1 MPRQGGQSFVWQDQ
15 HLTRRSEPRRAC
27 VLNKRRLVP
36 LLKSQ
41 DLAEYSR
48 GGSPERVE
56 NGREPEL
63 GGRQVLLSGAETT
76 GPWDTQQTL
85 LSRGECLE
93 SSMSQ
98 KGSTSSYPGSANGSM
113 GKADGAAK
121 MSAKDLYEQRK
132 KYSNSNVIMH
142 ETSQYHV
149 QHLATFVMDKS
160 EAIVTVDDAIRKLK
174 QLNSKEKIWAQEMLL
189 QVNDKS
195 IRLLDC
201 ETQEELEDFL
211 LPTVQLCQTVLNQM
225 RYSSILLLVC
235 QDSEQHKPDIHFF
248 NCDEVEAEMVHADI
262 ESALADHKFGKK
274 IRPQTLKVNQEKI
287 KQRQSILPPPQ
298 GPAPIPF
305 QYETRGSP
313 KNNQNR
319 VAPSSQH
326 NDPEFDRRSSSS
338 QDHEESRALLAQKI
352 EKETQILN
360 STLDDIEVF
369 VAKLQK
375 AAEAFKELNQRK
387 KGKKN
392 KKKAPAEGVLTLR
405 AKPPNE
411 AEFIDCFQ
419 KTKLALN
426 LLAKLRKHIQNPS
439 ASELVHFLFG
449 PLELIVVSCGG
460 PELARSVL
468 SPLLSKDTTEFLKGH
483 LTPKEMTLWESL
495 GETWTRSRA
504 DWPRDANVP
513 SYIPKFRNG
522 WEPPL
527 EIFRGAPWE
536 IDIAHLQEELSS
548 ANGYSSRNVKP
559 VQTADQKQAVDA
571 FTQHVTQHVNRNFE
585 AQGVAPSK
593 RYAKIQYDFTAR
605 NATELSVLKDE
616 ILEVIEDNKQWWKLR
631 NRSGQSGYVPYNILD
646 LVKLEDYGSLEQTNQ
661 KYKGDLSP
669 RGIGPSSPSHKLPAS
684 YAGEKWGSEMIA
696 RNSADA
702 KEQLIH
708 HMDEVNDEL
717 LKKITNIKVQ
727 APQRN
732 FKVEKAQQVHVP
744 MTFESNAEE
753 VKSWLEANSF
763 SKATVDHLGILT
775 GAQLFSLNKEELK
788 KVCGEEGARVYSKI
802 TVQKSLLE
810 KNRGESELQ
819 EIMKRRQE
827 RIDSAI

>member
-1 MPRQGGQSFVWQDQ
+1 
-15 HLTRRSEPRRAC
+15 
-27 VLNKRRLVP
+27 
-36 LLKSQ
+36 
-41 DLAEYSR
+41 
-48 GGSPERVE
+48 
-56 NGREPEL
+56 
-63 GGRQVLLSGAETT
+63 
-76 GPWDTQQTL
+76 
-85 LSRGECLE
+85 
-93 SSMSQ
+93 
-98 KGSTSSYPGSANGSM
+98 
-113 GKADGAAK
+113 
-121 MSAKDLYEQRK
+121 
-132 KYSNSNVIMH
+132 MH

-149 QHLATFVMDKS
+149 QHLATFIMDKS

-174 QLNSKEKIWAQEMLL
+174 QLASKEKIWAQEMLL

-248 NCDEVEAEMVHADI
+248 NCDEVEAEMVHEDI

-305 QYETRGSP
+305 QYEARGSP

-319 VAPSSQH
+319 VAPPSQEACTRLWLSFH
-326 NDPEFDRRSSSS
+326 FYCFSFLSL
-338 QDHEESRALLAQKI
+338 Q
-352 EKETQILN
+352 QILN
-360 STLDDIEVF
+360 CTLDDIELF

-375 AAEAFKELNQRK
+375 AAEAFKQLNQRK

-392 KKKAPAEGVLTLR
+392 KKKGPAEGVLTLR

-411 AEFIDCFQ
+411 AEFVDCFQ

-449 PLELIVVSCGG
+449 PLELIVNSCGG
-460 PELARSVL
+460 PEVARSVV
-468 SPLLSKDTTEFLKGH
+468 SPLLSRDATDFLKGH

-504 DWPRDANVP
+504 EWPREANIP

-527 EIFRGAPWE
+527 EILRGAPWE
-536 IDIAHLQEELSS
+536 IDIGHLQDEVRL
-548 ANGYSSRNVKP
+548 SRNIKP
-559 VQTADQKQAVDA
+559 VQTSDQSPAVDA
-571 FTQHVTQHVNRNFE
+571 FAQHVTQHVNRNFE
-585 AQGVAPSK
+585 AQGMAPSK
-593 RYAKIQYDFTAR
+593 RYAKIRYDFTAR
-605 NATELSVLKDE
+605 NANELSVLKEE
-616 ILEVIEDNKQWWKLR
+616 ILEVLEDNKQWWKLR
-631 NRSGQSGYVPYNILD
+631 NRSGQAGYVPFNILD
-646 LVKLEDYGSLEQTNQ
+646 LVKLEDYG
-661 KYKGDLSP
+661 P
-669 RGIGPSSPSHKLPAS
+669 RGTGPSSPSHKLPA
-684 YAGEKWGSEMIA
+684 K
-696 RNSADA
+696 
-702 KEQLIH
+702 LIH

-727 APQRN
+727 PPQRN
-732 FKVEKAQQVHVP
+732 FKVEKTQQVHVP
-744 MTFESNAEE
+744 LTFESNAEE
-753 VKSWLEANSF
+753 VKAWLEANSF
-763 SKATVDHLGILT
+763 SKGTVDHLGILT

-810 KNRGESELQ
+810 NSNQ
-819 EIMKRRQE
+819 F
-827 RIDSAI
+827 AIVNKLRAEAGIH

>member
-1 MPRQGGQSFVWQDQ
+1 
-15 HLTRRSEPRRAC
+15 
-27 VLNKRRLVP
+27 
-36 LLKSQ
+36 
-41 DLAEYSR
+41 
-48 GGSPERVE
+48 
-56 NGREPEL
+56 
-63 GGRQVLLSGAETT
+63 
-76 GPWDTQQTL
+76 
-85 LSRGECLE
+85 
-93 SSMSQ
+93 MSH
-98 KGSTSSYPGSANGSM
+98 KGSTSSRPDSANGSM

-149 QHLATFVMDKS
+149 QHLATFIMDKS

-201 ETQEELEDFL
+201 ETQEELEDFP

-248 NCDEVEAEMVHADI
+248 NCDEVEAEMIHEDI
-262 ESALADHKFGKK
+262 ESALADHKHGKK

-305 QYETRGSP
+305 QYEARGSP
-313 KNNQNR
+313 KDVQNR
-319 VAPSSQH
+319 VAPPSHH
-326 NDPEFDRRSSSS
+326 NEPEYDRRSSSS
-338 QDHEESRALLAQKI
+338 QEQEESRALFAQKI
-352 EKETQILN
+352 EKETQTLN
-360 STLDDIEVF
+360 CTLDDIELF

-375 AAEAFKELNQRK
+375 AAEAFKQLNQRK
-387 KGKKN
+387 KGKKS
-392 KKKAPAEGVLTLR
+392 KKKGPAEGVLTLR
-405 AKPPNE
+405 AKPPSE
-411 AEFIDCFQ
+411 VEFIDCFQ

-449 PLELIVVSCGG
+449 PLELIVSGCGG
-460 PELARSVL
+460 PELPRTIVC
-468 SPLLSKDTTEFLKGH
+468 PLLSKDTTDFLKGH
-483 LTPKEMTLWESL
+483 LTPKEMALWESL
-495 GETWTRSRA
+495 GEAWTKSRA
-504 DWPRDANVP
+504 EWPKDANIP
-513 SYIPKFRNG
+513 TYIPKFRNG

-536 IDIAHLQEELSS
+536 IDIGHLQEELSS
-548 ANGYSSRNVKP
+548 PNGYSSRNLKP
-559 VQTADQKQAVDA
+559 VQTSDQMPAVDA
-571 FTQHVTQHVNRNFE
+571 FTHHVAQHVNRNFE
-585 AQGVAPSK
+585 AQGMAPSK

-605 NATELSVLKDE
+605 NATELSVQKDE
-616 ILEVIEDNKQWWKLR
+616 ILEVLEDNKQWWKLR
-631 NRSGQSGYVPYNILD
+631 NRSGQAGYVPYNILD
-646 LVKLEDYGSLEQTNQ
+646 LVKLEDYASIEQ

-669 RGIGPSSPSHKLPAS
+669 RGTGPSSPSHRLPAS
-684 YAGEKWGSEMIA
+684 YAGDKWGSEMLA
-696 RNSADA
+696 RNSPDA
-702 KEQLIH
+702 KEQLIQ

-717 LKKITNIKVQ
+717 LKKITNIKVHP
-727 APQRN
+727 PQRN
-732 FKVEKAQQVHVP
+732 FKVEKAQHVQVP
-744 MTFESNAEE
+744 LKFESNAEQ
-753 VKSWLEANSF
+753 VKAWLEANSF
-763 SKATVDHLGILT
+763 SKGTVDHLGILT

-788 KVCGEEGARVYSKI
+788 KVCGEEGARVYCKI

-810 KNRGESELQ
+810 ESRGESELR

>member
-1 MPRQGGQSFVWQDQ
+1 
-15 HLTRRSEPRRAC
+15 
-27 VLNKRRLVP
+27 
-36 LLKSQ
+36 
-41 DLAEYSR
+41 
-48 GGSPERVE
+48 
-56 NGREPEL
+56 
-63 GGRQVLLSGAETT
+63 
-76 GPWDTQQTL
+76 
-85 LSRGECLE
+85 
-93 SSMSQ
+93 
-98 KGSTSSYPGSANGSM
+98 
-113 GKADGAAK
+113 
-121 MSAKDLYEQRK
+121 
-132 KYSNSNVIMH
+132 MH

-149 QHLATFVMDKS
+149 QHLATFIMDKS
-160 EAIVTVDDAIRKLK
+160 EGSVTVDDAIKKFKL
-174 QLNSKEKIWAQEMLL
+174 LHSKEKIWAQEMLL

-211 LPTVQLCQTVLNQM
+211 LPTVLHCRVEQNQLC
-225 RYSSILLLVC
+225 YPSILLLVC

-248 NCDEVEAEMVHADI
+248 NCDEVEAEIIHEDI
-262 ESALADHKFGKK
+262 ESALSDQKLGKK

-298 GPAPIPF
+298 GPAPISF
-305 QYETRGSP
+305 QHDPRGYP
-313 KNNQNR
+313 KNNVNRAAALSQQN
-319 VAPSSQH
+319 
-326 NDPEFDRRSSSS
+326 NPEYDRRNSNS
-338 QDHEESRALLAQKI
+338 QEQEESRAILAQKI

-360 STLDDIEVF
+360 CTLDDIELF

-375 AAEAFKELNQRK
+375 AAEAFRQLNQRK

-405 AKPPNE
+405 SKPPSE

-449 PLELIVVSCGG
+449 PLELIVNSCGG
-460 PELARSVL
+460 PDLARSIL
-468 SPLLSKDTTEFLKGH
+468 SPLLSKDTTDFLKGH
-483 LTPKEMTLWESL
+483 LTPKEMALWESL

-504 DWPRDANVP
+504 EWPRDANIP

-536 IDIAHLQEELSS
+536 TDMGLQEEPSS
-548 ANGYSSRNVKP
+548 PNGYPSRNLKP
-559 VQTADQKQAVDA
+559 AQMPDQMQSVDA
-571 FTQHVTQHVNRNFE
+571 FAPHAQPVNRDT
-585 AQGVAPSK
+585 QSK
-593 RYAKIQYDFTAR
+593 RFAKIQYDFTAR
-605 NATELSVLKDE
+605 NATELSVQKDE
-616 ILEVIEDNKQWWKLR
+616 ILEVLEDNKQWWKLR
-631 NRSGQSGYVPYNILD
+631 NRSGQTGYVPYNILD
-646 LVKLEDYGSLEQTNQ
+646 LVKIEDYGSLDQ
-661 KYKGDLSP
+661 KYKGELSP
-669 RGIGPSSPSHKLPAS
+669 RGTGPSSPPHKLPAS
-684 YAGEKWGSEMIA
+684 YAGDKWGSEMLA
-696 RNSADA
+696 RNSPDA

-717 LKKITNIKVQ
+717 LKKITNSKV
-727 APQRN
+727 PQRH
-732 FKVEKAQQVHVP
+732 FKVEKAQHVHVP
-744 MTFESNAEE
+744 MTFESTPEE
-753 VKSWLEANSF
+753 VRAWLEANSF
-763 SKATVDHLGILT
+763 NKAIVDHLGILT

-802 TVQKSLLE
+802 TVQKSIAE
-810 KNRGESELQ
+810 KCRGETELQ